1 MRNSYATV
9 PHGRYTSY
17 PCLKVQFVKA
27 NGEISLRDYTED
39 VVSLIP
45 FCLSMK
51 LKDIYGLKRRSLTF
65 DWKTIDAADVTD
77 VHKLDTATRS
87 INGVPT
93 KGKMMESSCS
103 HSSSASSHSQGKSPK
118 FMLDGAA
125 TKDKIVSCPS
135 NVLKIVIK
143 NKCILHSF
151 TSYGESNIWLD
162 TATRSINGEATKDKM
177 FATKDKMSL

>member
-9 PHGRYTSY
+9 PHGRTSY

-65 DWKTIDAADVTD
+65 VWKTIDAANVTD
-77 VHKLDTATRS
+77 VHKPVPRIFLYLLLPIALTYSACFRVMLFFYS
-87 INGVPT
+87 LEILSYIN
-93 KGKMMESSCS
+93 
-103 HSSSASSHSQGKSPK
+103 
-118 FMLDGAA
+118 
-125 TKDKIVSCPS
+125 
-135 NVLKIVIK
+135 
-143 NKCILHSF
+143 
-151 TSYGESNIWLD
+151 
-162 TATRSINGEATKDKM
+162 
-177 FATKDKMSL
+177 

>member
-9 PHGRYTSY
+9 PHGRTSY

-65 DWKTIDAADVTD
+65 VWKTIDAADVTD
-77 VHKLDTATRS
+77 VYKEDLIKHLRGTNQQFAFVRYPQEL
-87 INGVPT
+87 PT
-93 KGKMMESSCS
+93 TFVVA
-103 HSSSASSHSQGKSPK
+103 SSS
-118 FMLDGAA
+118 
-125 TKDKIVSCPS
+125 
-135 NVLKIVIK
+135 
-143 NKCILHSF
+143 
-151 TSYGESNIWLD
+151 
-162 TATRSINGEATKDKM
+162 
-177 FATKDKMSL
+177 